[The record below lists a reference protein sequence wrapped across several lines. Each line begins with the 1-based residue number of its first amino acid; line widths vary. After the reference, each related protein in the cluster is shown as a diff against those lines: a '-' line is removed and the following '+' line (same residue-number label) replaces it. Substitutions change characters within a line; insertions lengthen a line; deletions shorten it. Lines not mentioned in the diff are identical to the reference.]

1 MSNAEIRLIICSNT
15 DCNKAFMSQW
25 PQWIMQLTLLA
36 QYTFKHKVNR
46 DNGKNKTK
54 TRKARDYEAYPSNII
69 N

>member
-1 MSNAEIRLIICSNT
+1 
-15 DCNKAFMSQW
+15 
-25 PQWIMQLTLLA
+25 MQLTLLA